1 MVSLKYV
8 VFVLRADNDG
18 EGGIL
23 ALLSLVAA
31 DQVAD
36 GAKLPA
42 LVLLGVL
49 GASLLYGDGV
59 ITPAISVLSAM
70 EGLKLVAPGFEQFI
84 VPATIAV
91 LIGLFVIQRY
101 GTGSIGKLFGP
112 IMVVWFV
119 VIGGLGLANIWM
131 APAILKAIN
140 PAEAARFLIDDPKIS
155 FVVIGAVFLA
165 LTGGEALY
173 ADMGHVGAT
182 AIRRAWFGLVLPALL
197 LNYFGQGALILADPT
212 AADNPFYKLAPG
224 WALIP
229 MVVLATFA
237 TIIASQAL
245 VSGVFSLTRQA
256 MQMGLCPRARIISTS
271 FDEAGQIYIPAANWL
286 LMTGTLLTVVLFR
299 SSESL
304 AAAYGIAVSG
314 TMLITTILLYRVA
327 VSRWQ
332 WPPGV
337 AIPIV
342 AIFGAIDATFL
353 VSNSIKI
360 VEGGWFPLIVGGV
373 IAVLMLTWREGSSE
387 VRHRLQEMSMPLK
400 EFLDYADKTVIG
412 RAPGMGVWLT
422 KVEHGASPMLLRHI
436 EHNRVLHATV
446 VLLTFVSDRRPRVP
460 FHERFSVHRLG
471 HGFYRIQVK
480 LGFMQTPDIPL
491 SLINCNKLG
500 FDADLDNKN
509 YYIAHETI
517 VRRGVESSME
527 PVSFAI
533 FSFLNRIASRAP
545 DFFKIPHDAIIE
557 VGISGGDLTLAL
569 PCAAF
574 AAAYPPHGSGR
585 KDPHQTCTPFGTRMP
600 CRRYCARSLC
610 AECLRR
616 VICQNSNCCPLSLWR
631 SCFRARPTLR
641 LPEGAEA
648 EGVVAAAAAVILA
661 AGCAAAEARIS
672 VAAHVTLAAGP
683 RYPDQRRDLASA
695 RTIRSPSAI
704 PEVVRSAAERLSM
717 PTKIQGSV
725 RTAIRRTGMRS

>member
-1 MVSLKYV
+1 MDMPSSAPVGGLVDRAVSDPSLGSSGLSPSEALLDQPEYVHHAGSPGFLALTALGVVFGDIGTSPLYAFQVALTGIGHPVPAPADVLGIVSLILWALTMMVSLKYV

-23 ALLSLVAA
+23 ALLSLVGAE
-31 DQVAD
+31 QVAN
-36 GAKLPA
+36 GARLPA
-42 LVLLGVL
+42 LVLLGVI

-70 EGLKLVAPGFEQFI
+70 EGLKLVAPAFEHFI

-101 GTGSIGKLFGP
+101 GTGGIGKLFGP

-119 VIGGLGLANIWM
+119 VIGGLGVANILI
-131 APAILKAIN
+131 APAILGAIN
-140 PAEAARFLIDDPKIS
+140 PAEAARFLVADPKVS

-197 LNYFGQGALILADPT
+197 LNYFGQGALIMADPA
-212 AADNPFYKLAPG
+212 AADNPFYKLAPS

-229 MVVLATFA
+229 MLVLATFA

-245 VSGVFSLTRQA
+245 ISGVFSLTRQA
-256 MQMGLCPRARIISTS
+256 MQMGLSPRVKITPTS
-271 FDEAGQIYIPAANWL
+271 VDEAGQIYVPAANWL
-286 LMTGTLLTVVLFR
+286 LMAGTLLTVILFR

-332 WPPGV
+332 WPPGI
-337 AIPIV
+337 AILIIAV
-342 AIFGAIDATFL
+342 FGAIDATFL

-360 VEGGWFPLIVGGV
+360 VEGGWFPLIVGTL
-373 IAVLMLTWREGSSE
+373 IASLMLCWRKGASE

-400 EFLDYADKTVIG
+400 EFLEYADATCIG

-460 FHERFSVHRLG
+460 FHERHSVHRLG
-471 HGFYRIQVK
+471 HGFYRIQVR

-491 SLINCNKLG
+491 SLINCNRLG
-500 FDADLDNKN
+500 FDADLDHKN

-517 VRRGVESSME
+517 VRREKGSSMN

-557 VGISGGDLTLAL
+557 VG
-569 PCAAF
+569 
-574 AAAYPPHGSGR
+574 
-585 KDPHQTCTPFGTRMP
+585 
-600 CRRYCARSLC
+600 
-610 AECLRR
+610 
-616 VICQNSNCCPLSLWR
+616 
-631 SCFRARPTLR
+631 FRAD
-641 LPEGAEA
+641 
-648 EGVVAAAAAVILA
+648 I
-661 AGCAAAEARIS
+661 
-672 VAAHVTLAAGP
+672 
-683 RYPDQRRDLASA
+683 
-695 RTIRSPSAI
+695 
-704 PEVVRSAAERLSM
+704 
-717 PTKIQGSV
+717 
-725 RTAIRRTGMRS
+725 

>member
-1 MVSLKYV
+1 MDMPSSVRAGGLIDRAVASLDFGQPGSIHDRAKFLHHTGSPWFLALTALGVVFGDIGTSPLYAFQVALTGLGHPAPTATEVLGLVSLILWALMVMVSLKYV

-31 DQVAD
+31 DQVAK
-36 GAKLPA
+36 GARLPV
-42 LVLLGVL
+42 LVVFGVI

-70 EGLKLVAPGFEQFI
+70 EGLKLVAPAFEHFI
-84 VPATIAV
+84 LPATITV

-101 GTGSIGKLFGP
+101 GTERIGKLFGP

-119 VIGGLGLANIWM
+119 VIGGLGAANIFV
-131 APAILKAIN
+131 APAILGAVN
-140 PAEAARFLIDDPKIS
+140 PAQAAHFLVADPKIA

-173 ADMGHVGAT
+173 ADMGHVGAA

-197 LNYFGQGALILADPT
+197 LNYFGQGALILADPS
-212 AADNPFYKLAPG
+212 AVDNPFYKLAPG

-229 MVVLATFA
+229 MVVLATAA

-256 MQMGLCPRARIISTS
+256 MQMGLCPRARIVPTS
-271 FDEAGQIYIPAANWL
+271 VDEAGQIYVPAANWL

-299 SSESL
+299 SSENL

-327 VSRWQ
+327 VARWH
-332 WPPGV
+332 WPPGI
-337 AIPIV
+337 AIPVI

-360 VEGGWFPLIVGGV
+360 VEGGWFPLIVGAL
-373 IAVLMLTWREGSSE
+373 IASLMLSWRKGSSE
-387 VRHRLQEMSMPLK
+387 VRNRLHEMSMPLQ
-400 EFLDYADKTVIG
+400 EFLEYADKTVIG
-412 RAPGMGVWLT
+412 RAAGMGVWLT
-422 KVEHGASPMLLRHI
+422 KVDHGASPMLLRHI
-436 EHNRVLHATV
+436 EHNRVLHETV
-446 VLLTFVSDRRPRVP
+446 VLLTFLSDRRPRVP
-460 FHERFSVHRLG
+460 FHQRHSVHRLG
-471 HGFYRIQVK
+471 HGFYRIQVR

-500 FDADLDNKN
+500 FDADLDHKN

-517 VRRGVESSME
+517 VRGETNSAMD
-527 PVSFAI
+527 PISFSI

-545 DFFKIPHDAIIE
+545 DFFKIPQDAIIE
-557 VGISGGDLTLAL
+557 VG
-569 PCAAF
+569 F
-574 AAAYPPHGSGR
+574 
-585 KDPHQTCTPFGTRMP
+585 
-600 CRRYCARSLC
+600 
-610 AECLRR
+610 R
-616 VICQNSNCCPLSLWR
+616 VEI
-631 SCFRARPTLR
+631 
-641 LPEGAEA
+641 
-648 EGVVAAAAAVILA
+648 
-661 AGCAAAEARIS
+661 
-672 VAAHVTLAAGP
+672 
-683 RYPDQRRDLASA
+683 
-695 RTIRSPSAI
+695 
-704 PEVVRSAAERLSM
+704 
-717 PTKIQGSV
+717 
-725 RTAIRRTGMRS
+725 

>member
-1 MVSLKYV
+1 MDLPSNAPVGGLIDRSATRVVPSQSEVAPDQAKYLHHAGSPWFLALTALGVVFGDIGTSPLYAFQVALTGVGHSPPTQADVLGIVSLILWALTVMVSLKYV

-31 DQVAD
+31 DQVAN
-36 GAKLPA
+36 GARLPV
-42 LVLLGVL
+42 LVLLGVI

-70 EGLKLVAPGFEQFI
+70 EGLKLVAPGFEHFV

-112 IMVVWFV
+112 IMVIWFV
-119 VIGGLGLANIWM
+119 VIGGLGAANIWM
-131 APAILKAIN
+131 APAILRAVS
-140 PAEAARFLIDDPKIS
+140 PTEAVSFLIADPKIS

-173 ADMGHVGAT
+173 ADMGHVGAN

-197 LNYFGQGALILADPT
+197 LNYFGQGALILSDPA

-256 MQMGLCPRARIISTS
+256 MQMGLCPRARITPTS
-271 FDEAGQIYIPAANWL
+271 VDEAGQIYVPAANWL

-299 SSESL
+299 SSENL

-332 WPPGV
+332 WPPAV
-337 AIPIV
+337 AIPVI
-342 AIFGAIDATFL
+342 AIFGAIDAAFL

-360 VEGGWFPLIVGGV
+360 VEGGWFPLLVGGL
-373 IAVLMLTWREGSSE
+373 IAVLMLSWRKGSSE
-387 VRHRLQEMSMPLK
+387 VRHRLHEMSMPLN
-400 EFLDYADKTVIG
+400 EFIDYADSTCIG

-460 FHERFSVHRLG
+460 FHERHSVHRLG
-471 HGFYRIQVK
+471 HGFYRIQVR

-491 SLINCNKLG
+491 TLINCNRLG
-500 FDADLDNKN
+500 FDADLDHKN

-517 VRRGVESSME
+517 VRRAVGSAIE
-527 PVSFAI
+527 PIPFAI

-557 VGISGGDLTLAL
+557 VG
-569 PCAAF
+569 F
-574 AAAYPPHGSGR
+574 
-585 KDPHQTCTPFGTRMP
+585 
-600 CRRYCARSLC
+600 
-610 AECLRR
+610 R
-616 VICQNSNCCPLSLWR
+616 V
-631 SCFRARPTLR
+631 
-641 LPEGAEA
+641 
-648 EGVVAAAAAVILA
+648 
-661 AGCAAAEARIS
+661 
-672 VAAHVTLAAGP
+672 
-683 RYPDQRRDLASA
+683 
-695 RTIRSPSAI
+695 
-704 PEVVRSAAERLSM
+704 EV
-717 PTKIQGSV
+717 
-725 RTAIRRTGMRS
+725 